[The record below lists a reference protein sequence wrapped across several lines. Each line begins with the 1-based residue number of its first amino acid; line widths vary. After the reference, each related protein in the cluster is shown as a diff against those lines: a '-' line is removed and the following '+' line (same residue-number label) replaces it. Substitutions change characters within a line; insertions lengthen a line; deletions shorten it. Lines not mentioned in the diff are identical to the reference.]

1 MLVTRDASWARIRE
15 ARLDDTVHGCSGPSK
30 HLALQHK
37 HDKVRIQECAMTK
50 ELLTPG
56 RTRRMRST
64 LLVAGI
70 LATSALACP
79 DLQYHSHRL
88 QKRADASGAS
98 WSYDNAN
105 AWGLLSADYESCQD
119 GTHQSPI
126 GLRLDQGFAPAPK
139 FEGYERNVTGI
150 FANWNYGPS
159 MTLQHSEGNY
169 STLPRLSF
177 TEGETSETAFMS
189 AWHIHAP
196 GEHTVDG
203 RRSKA
208 EMHFVHVTAEG
219 KPRAVLALRIDPG
232 TEHSE
237 FYNHLP
243 PLIGHDEHDKHVDAT
258 MNVGLA
264 LAEVDYFKRAWTYG
278 GEYATPGRDLAHTC
292 VGSLTTP
299 PCTEGIRFFVARD
312 TLFISDTQMQALLR
326 ASQYSARPE
335 QQVWQHRVNA
345 L

>member
-1 MLVTRDASWARIRE
+1 
-15 ARLDDTVHGCSGPSK
+15 
-30 HLALQHK
+30 
-37 HDKVRIQECAMTK
+37 
-50 ELLTPG
+50 
-56 RTRRMRST
+56 MRST
-64 LLVAGI
+64 FFVAGI
-70 LATSALACP
+70 LATTALACP
-79 DLQYHSHRL
+79 DLQYHSHGV
-88 QKRADASGAS
+88 QKRADVTGTS
-98 WSYDNAN
+98 WSYVNAN
-105 AWGLLSADYESCQD
+105 TWGLLSTDYASCQD

-126 GLRLDQGFAPAPK
+126 GLRLDQGFAPAPR
-139 FEGYERNVTGI
+139 FEGNEQNVTGI

-159 MTLQHSEGNY
+159 MTLQHPEGNF

-177 TEGETSETAFMS
+177 TEGDKSETVFMS

-208 EMHFVHVTAEG
+208 EMHLVHVTAEG

-232 TEHSE
+232 TEDSE
-237 FYNHLP
+237 FFKQLP

-278 GEYATPGRDLAHTC
+278 GEYTTFRRDCAYTSL
-292 VGSLTTP
+292 GSLTTP

-312 TLFISDTQMQALLR
+312 TLFVSDAQMVALLR

-335 QQVWQHRVNA
+335 QQVWQHRVNV